1 MMSMNKGYKRER
13 EEMKKKRK
21 RERERERDSVI
32 YEGRLNKEKLEN
44 NSEINEKILILKIF

>member
-1 MMSMNKGYKRER
+1 MNKGYKRER

-21 RERERERDSVI
+21 RERERERDSAI

-44 NSEINEKILILKIF
+44 NSEINEKTLTLKIP